1 MVQGHSDQAIEVP
14 WSNQTKFRTSSSLL
28 ALSVIARLFASEAAK
43 CYSSTGVAGM
53 LSESE

>member
-28 ALSVIARLFASEAAK
+28 ALSVIASLFASEAAK
-43 CYSSTGVAGM
+43 CYGRTGVAGM